1 MNTHVKSRTRNNST
15 DDVVKGKDLVQINT
29 NNGLNDFG
37 SQVSQ
42 LTQGQ
47 SLFIFG

>member
-1 MNTHVKSRTRNNST
+1 MNTQVKSSIRSNST

-47 SLFIFG
+47 GLFTFG